1 MLLIRH
7 SERANNAVRAVSPG
21 GELFVASV
29 VIFMI
34 LVSFGDA
41 VDPALFGEAGLE
53 FGLFD
58 LGGEFSV
65 LALGDLHLLQLLLAC
80 RGVELATGDPGDL
93 VQRLVVHRHRGV
105 VPQATR
111 ARRGVRVACLGDA
124 AKRLLQRRVRAP

>member
-7 SERANNAVRAVSPG
+7 SARANNAVQTVSPR

-58 LGGEFSV
+58 LGSEFSV
-65 LALGDLHLLQLLLAC
+65 LALRDLNLLQLLLA
-80 RGVELATGDPGDL
+80 GGLLAAGLAVLRVGGTLAQKVLRSAPRRAIDK
-93 VQRLVVHRHRGV
+93 
-105 VPQATR
+105 VP
-111 ARRGVRVACLGDA
+111 L
-124 AKRLLQRRVRAP
+124 

>member
-1 MLLIRH
+1 MCLIPHPAVSNSLVMLLIRH
-7 SERANNAVRAVSPG
+7 SDRANNAVRAASPG

-29 VIFMI
+29 VICMI

-65 LALGDLHLLQLLLAC
+65 LALRDCICCSSCWPAACSAAGLAAL
-80 RGVELATGDPGDL
+80 RVGGALAQKVLRSAPG
-93 VQRLVVHRHRGV
+93 RAIEK
-105 VPQATR
+105 VPI
-111 ARRGVRVACLGDA
+111 
-124 AKRLLQRRVRAP
+124 

>member
-7 SERANNAVRAVSPG
+7 SDRANNAVRTASPG

-65 LALGDLHLLQLLLAC
+65 LALRDLHLLQLLLAGGLLAAGLAAL
-80 RGVELATGDPGDL
+80 RAGGVLAQKVLRSAP
-93 VQRLVVHRHRGV
+93 RRAIEK
-105 VPQATR
+105 VP
-111 ARRGVRVACLGDA
+111 L
-124 AKRLLQRRVRAP
+124 